1 VEHRTQLLKYNGDK
15 ELLYITVDKH
25 TDQVFSVF
33 ADVAIIGIYDPYNVS
48 FEDDYLKINGM
59 VDGFFACKNIP
70 YDPNHLSKNY
80 FALMHLLDDT
90 APEGCKPVKVKRNI
104 I

>member
-1 VEHRTQLLKYNGDK
+1 MEHRTQLLKYNGDK

-48 FEDDYLKINGM
+48 FEDDYLKINGT
-59 VDGFFACKNIP
+59 VDGFFACKNIA
-70 YDPNHLSKNY
+70 YNPNHTL
-80 FALMHLLDDT
+80 H
-90 APEGCKPVKVKRNI
+90 
-104 I
+104 